1 MAGRI
6 PARDGPPN
14 PPSVIGFRPPPG
26 LADTGTTIPG
36 SRFWPE
42 QMMQATEEED
52 GHVLDL
58 KHILA
63 FAGQAE
69 PVEKE
74 QGSPSEASS
83 NSVTQKII
91 NSGAGIM
98 AKAKALW
105 PRGKSLPRVTSS
117 SSSGTT
123 GYPSNA
129 PPSHG
134 KERSPRRRWYAVWC
148 HERSH
153 KSDAS
158 PLRSQL
164 QSVLGRHNAELVCQK
179 TSCKFKLWLEGE
191 PDGFYLLISDWRQL
205 KPCMDIFAEADVPRP
220 AAVILLC
227 ERANIYAKATA
238 WNDTRPKMPFPVY
251 MLKTEEESWQDQ
263 LDEICRA
270 AVSKTTDQQR
280 TQLAA
285 APAVGAEAGAWVG
298 DSPPA
303 VGSSLAIRST
313 TRFSL

>member
-1 MAGRI
+1 
-6 PARDGPPN
+6 
-14 PPSVIGFRPPPG
+14 
-26 LADTGTTIPG
+26 
-36 SRFWPE
+36 
-42 QMMQATEEED
+42 MMQAPEEED
-52 GHVLDL
+52 GHALDY
-58 KHILA
+58 KQILA
-63 FAGQAE
+63 FTAHNE
-69 PVEKE
+69 PLEKE
-74 QGSPSEASS
+74 QGSPSETSS

-98 AKAKALW
+98 AKAKTLW
-105 PRGKSLPRVTSS
+105 PRGQSLPRWTST

-123 GYPSNA
+123 GYPRNA

-153 KSDAS
+153 KSDTS

-191 PDGFYLLISDWRQL
+191 QDGFYLLISDWRQL

-227 ERANIYAKATA
+227 EQAKIYSKATA
-238 WNDTRPKMPFPVY
+238 WNDSRPKMPFPVY
-251 MLKTEEESWQDQ
+251 MLKTEEENWQDQ
-263 LDEICRA
+263 LDEICRS
-270 AVSKTTDQQR
+270 AVSKTTEQQAA
-280 TQLAA
+280 QVAA
-285 APAVGAEAGAWVG
+285 APAVVAEAGAWVG

-303 VGSSLAIRST
+303 TASSLEIRST